1 MMVRQLDI
9 HMQKMNL
16 DSHTTPYT
24 ELKINEVLNIGV
36 KTIKLLGEN
45 KGVTLHDLGLS
56 DDFFNMTLKVQVI
69 KEI

>member
-16 DSHTTPYT
+16 DSHTTPHT
-24 ELKINEVLNIGV
+24 ELKVNEVLNIGV

-56 DDFFNMTLKVQVI
+56 DDFFNMTLKVQII

>member
-45 KGVTLHDLGLS
+45 KGVTLHDIGLG

-69 KEI
+69 K